1 MLKTIRHSL
10 DQGQHRLQYALE
22 LKEKVILNTE
32 PAGATKIL
40 EDIESVKLEF
50 DKLINEVQVRKS
62 FYALLFV
69 FQKIFSHFQMSCFVV
84 GFKTEIICT
93 CFTIG

>member
-1 MLKTIRHSL
+1 MTEINNKLQMLKTIRHSL

-32 PAGATKIL
+32 PAGATKIV

-50 DKLINEVQVRKS
+50 DKLLNEVQVKTS
-62 FYALLFV
+62 FLCFICCL
-69 FQKIFSHFQMSCFVV
+69 KIYFY
-84 GFKTEIICT
+84 
-93 CFTIG
+93 

>member
-69 FQKIFSHFQMSCFVV
+69 F
-84 GFKTEIICT
+84 
-93 CFTIG
+93 